1 MGLEWDSEPDEF
13 IDVVLDGH
21 KKICENVAIEVYAKI
36 VDLTPVHSGS
46 LRASWN
52 LTHTSPD
59 YTYVTGGSA
68 ENPLSAPQIPDHIEG
83 LPRMPTIHIANG
95 TPYAS
100 YVNDGGPR
108 NVPVHMV
115 ELALE
120 AVK

>member
-1 MGLEWDSEPDEF
+1 MGLQWNEDPETF

-21 KKICENVAIEVYAKI
+21 KRACEKVALEVYSRVI
-36 VDLTPVHSGS
+36 DLTPVYSGS

-52 LTHTSPD
+52 ISHTVPNYS
-59 YTYVTGGSA
+59 YVTGGHPS
-68 ENPLSAPQIPDHIEG
+68 NPLSPPQVPTSLEG

-100 YVNDGGPR
+100 YVNDGGPN

-120 AVK
+120 SVK